1 MKRYRVEYAARA
13 EAQVVAVSRWWAEN
27 RRDSPTLF
35 TEELAAVFEGLLETS
50 PLSGA
55 PFPASRPRDVRRV
68 LLGRSRYHVY
78 YTVDQDAGRVIVR
91 AVWHA
96 ARGRGP
102 RLT

>member
-1 MKRYRVEYAARA
+1 LKRHRVDYAARA
-13 EAQVVAVSRWWAEN
+13 EAQVVAVSLWWAEN

-35 TEELAAVFEGLLETS
+35 TEELAAVFERLETS

-55 PFPASRPRDVRRV
+55 PFPASRPKDVRRV

-78 YTVDQDAGRVIVR
+78 YTVDEDAGRVIVR
-91 AVWHA
+91 AVWHV

-102 RLT
+102 RLA